1 MLSAKSSLLKA
12 LQQNLSRQK
21 LSKKRAFGREL
32 LAESFWR
39 RAFGRELLAESFWQR
54 AFCREHLAESFWQR
68 AFGGEL
74 LAESF
79 WRRAFVR
86 EYLAESFLHRAFGRW
101 LMVEISPGVFYQP
114 KSPCHF
120 LANPKSPHHF
130 LPKFQN
136 MVLIPSMHNLIVNHI
151 LWIIYCES
159 PIVNHILSTDL
170 KLI

>member
-39 RAFGRELLAESFWQR
+39 RAFG
-54 AFCREHLAESFWQR
+54 
-68 AFGGEL
+68 GEL

-79 WRRAFVR
+79 WRRAFGR
-86 EYLAESFLHRAFGRW
+86 ELFAESIWRRAFGREHLEESFW
-101 LMVEISPGVFYQP
+101 QRAFGRELLAESICQRVFGGKLFAQSIWQMADGWNLPGR
-114 KSPCHF
+114 
-120 LANPKSPHHF
+120 F

-136 MVLIPSMHNLIVNHI
+136 MVLIPSMHNLITNHI

-159 PIVNHILSTDL
+159 PIVNHIFSTDL